1 MPSGNPVD
9 AHYGHADLVE
19 RVLAALVAGGRDVD
33 ALTLED
39 LAPIEE
45 FHIGGREASAR
56 LAELAGLAAGQRVL
70 DVGAGIGG
78 PARFLAHDL
87 GCRVTA
93 LDLTEAFCAVAR
105 ELNRRTGLADR
116 VEVVHGNALDLPFPD
131 GSFDVVWTQHA
142 AMNIEDRERLY
153 AELRRVLPVGGTLA
167 LNDVVAGPGGEPYY
181 PVPWAPDASIS
192 FLRTAGGL
200 RDVLE
205 RSGFRVQLWNDRTA
219 YAIAFADRI
228 AERFA
233 QGAPPVGL
241 HVIVP
246 ELPAKLANV
255 RRGLAEDSLALVETV
270 LEAI

>member
-1 MPSGNPVD
+1 MPGPNAID
-9 AHYGHADLVE
+9 AHYGHAGLVDE
-19 RVLAALVAGGRDVD
+19 VLAALAAGGRDVD

-45 FHIGGREASAR
+45 FHIGGREATTR
-56 LAELAGLAAGQRVL
+56 LAELAGLTAGQRVL

-78 PARFLAHDL
+78 PARFLARDL

-105 ELNRRTGLADR
+105 ELTRRTGLSDR
-116 VEVVHGNALDLPFPD
+116 VEVVHGDALELPFPD
-131 GSFDVVWTQHA
+131 ASFDVVWTQHA

-153 AELRRVLPVGGTLA
+153 AGMRRVLRPGGTLA
-167 LNDVVAGPGGEPYY
+167 LNDVVAGPAGEPYY
-181 PVPWAPDASIS
+181 PVPWASDASIS
-192 FLRTAGGL
+192 FLRTADEL

-205 RSGFRVQLWNDRTA
+205 RSGFRVRLWNDRSA

-228 AERFA
+228 AARFA

-246 ELPAKLANV
+246 GLPDKLANV
-255 RRGLAEDSLALVETV
+255 RRGLAEDRLGLVETV